1 MTNSMYGILFTTL
14 VGVFFLITVLLSKFV
29 SKKKNFLVF
38 LLGFTFSIMMGM
50 VIFSLYPEA
59 KEIFINK
66 KHYNLIILVFTLI
79 GFLFTYFFD
88 KLVPDHHKEGNIT
101 FNNNNLMHIS
111 LMTSI
116 ALIIHNFVEGAGL
129 YTITL
134 SSVKSGFIMFLATV
148 IHNVPFALTIVLSL
162 NGKVKGKNL
171 IVLILLILSTLMGG
185 IFVHLFTLTNI
196 YLGILICVTMG
207 MILYISLIEILEEIV
222 HEGNNKY
229 NYIGIIIGIL
239 LVILLFL
246 L

>member
-38 LLGFTFSIMMGM
+38 LLGFTFSIMIGM

-101 FNNNNLMHIS
+101 FNNNNLIHIS

-148 IHNVPFALTIVLSL
+148 IQL
-162 NGKVKGKNL
+162 
-171 IVLILLILSTLMGG
+171 LILLRKH
-185 IFVHLFTLTNI
+185 HLEVQHF
-196 YLGILICVTMG
+196 
-207 MILYISLIEILEEIV
+207 
-222 HEGNNKY
+222 
-229 NYIGIIIGIL
+229 
-239 LVILLFL
+239 LLFSFSFYL
-246 L
+246 LFAFQEVFFFLKHPLHNI